1 MIRMLYKE
9 ILTHKKGFI
18 SVAMLMVILFFFPLL
33 PVLTTDDLEKWEL
46 SLILAWCNILVV
58 LIAGMFEQGIFYDDE
73 REIYRSF
80 IISVPRGAF
89 IQIGTKYLFS
99 FLLTGLSV
107 LIMFIILLVCG
118 SIMDAD
124 ISLNIDILM
133 LLFSLQLF
141 FRTVENPFIVR
152 FGSKNGNAYRMVII
166 GAIVFAVIVYGLF
179 GDLSVFGSAESF
191 VRWFQDFFSKDNSLI
206 YRLTPLMVFPFY
218 CLSCL
223 FSCRLYR
230 SGKNK

>member
-18 SVAMLMVILFFFPLL
+18 SVAVLMVILIFFPLL
-33 PVLTTDDLEKWEL
+33 PVLTTDDLKKWEL
-46 SLILAWCNILVV
+46 YLILAWCNILVV

-80 IISVPRGAF
+80 IISVPRGAY

-107 LIMFIILLVCG
+107 LIMFIIILVCG

-152 FGSKNGNAYRMVII
+152 FGSKNGNAYRMVIT
-166 GAIVFAVIVYGLF
+166 GAIVFAVIVYCLF
-179 GDLSVFGSAESF
+179 GDLSVFGSTESL

-223 FSCRLYR
+223 LSCRIYSK
-230 SGKNK
+230 SGS

>member
-107 LIMFIILLVCG
+107 LIMFIIFLVC
-118 SIMDAD
+118 
-124 ISLNIDILM
+124 
-133 LLFSLQLF
+133 
-141 FRTVENPFIVR
+141 
-152 FGSKNGNAYRMVII
+152 
-166 GAIVFAVIVYGLF
+166 
-179 GDLSVFGSAESF
+179 
-191 VRWFQDFFSKDNSLI
+191 
-206 YRLTPLMVFPFY
+206 
-218 CLSCL
+218 
-223 FSCRLYR
+223 
-230 SGKNK
+230 